1 MSGVK
6 ETRVRL
12 ELIRVITDITDIAD
26 HLPSLIFM
34 NYAAEKSVHD
44 TSTLVKLD

>member
-1 MSGVK
+1 MSQGCQG
-6 ETRVRL
+6 
-12 ELIRVITDITDIAD
+12 ELIRDVTD

-34 NYAAEKSVHD
+34 NYVMAEKSVHD